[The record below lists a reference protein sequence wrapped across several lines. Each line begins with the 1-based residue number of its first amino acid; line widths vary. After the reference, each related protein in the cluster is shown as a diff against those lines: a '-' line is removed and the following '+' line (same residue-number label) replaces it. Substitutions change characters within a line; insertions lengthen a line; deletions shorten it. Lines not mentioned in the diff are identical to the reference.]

1 MRPGNRYA
9 AVLALAVA
17 LGGPGCVATNQTGQA
32 RSVETSYP
40 SPDYPATAQP
50 GRASGAA
57 PSPQA
62 GAKLA
67 ERPLAAPPPPA
78 TINPAPAPAAVK
90 SAPVSAP
97 AAPAAAPSQAGR
109 FAAMDADRN
118 GRITLEEWRAFQERE
133 FRRLDA
139 NDDGVISREEMDA
152 PPRATTAPAARP
164 RP

>member
-17 LGGPGCVATNQTGQA
+17 LGGSGCVTTNQTGQA
-32 RSVETSYP
+32 RAVETSYP
-40 SPDYPATAQP
+40 SPDYPATAEP
-50 GRASGAA
+50 GPSSAVA
-57 PSPQA
+57 PAPQA

-67 ERPLAAPPPPA
+67 ERPLAATPLPA
-78 TINPAPAPAAVK
+78 TVTPAPAPAAGK
-90 SAPVSAP
+90 PTP
-97 AAPAAAPSQAGR
+97 AAPALAPSQAGR
-109 FAAMDADRN
+109 FAAMDADHN

-152 PPRATTAPAARP
+152 PLRAPAVPAARP

>member
-9 AVLALAVA
+9 AVLALALA
-17 LGGPGCVATNQTGQA
+17 LGGPGCTATNQTGQA
-32 RSVETSYP
+32 RAVETSYP
-40 SPDYPATAQP
+40 SPDYPATAGSGQP
-50 GRASGAA
+50 NAVA
-57 PSPQA
+57 PAPQA

-67 ERPLAAPPPPA
+67 ERPLATPPPA
-78 TINPAPAPAAVK
+78 AVNPAPAPAAGKPTPV
-90 SAPVSAP
+90 APVV
-97 AAPAAAPSQAGR
+97 APSQAGR
-109 FAAMDADRN
+109 FAAMDADHN

-152 PPRATTAPAARP
+152 PPRATAVPAARP